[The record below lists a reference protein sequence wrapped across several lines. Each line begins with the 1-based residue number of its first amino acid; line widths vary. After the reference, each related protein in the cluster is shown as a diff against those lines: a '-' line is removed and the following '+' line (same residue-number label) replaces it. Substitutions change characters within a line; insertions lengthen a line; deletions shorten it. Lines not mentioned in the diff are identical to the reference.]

1 MKGLFLEDNEAVIGD
16 RLPIAEES
24 AVEIYKIKRHIDSLK
39 SRKVLGPDGIKAEI
53 YQKI

>member
-1 MKGLFLEDNEAVIGD
+1 MRQLGQVGD

-24 AVEIYKIKRHIDSLK
+24 AIEIHKIKRHIDSLK
-39 SRKVLGPDGIKAEI
+39 PRKVSGPDGIKAEI